1 MSRISNQLNDSEKA
15 LPFNAVV
22 KSQFNYCPLIWM
34 FCSGPSNNM
43 INRAH
48 ERAVGVILGVNLSDF
63 EFLLQNNR
71 DIRSC
76 HKNIESLMIDIFNFF
91 KTEAVII

>member
-1 MSRISNQLNDSEKA
+1 
-15 LPFNAVV
+15 
-22 KSQFNYCPLIWM
+22 
-34 FCSGPSNNM
+34 M

-71 DIRSC
+71 DIRSFR
-76 HKNIESLMIDIFNFF
+76 HERVKIKN
-91 KTEAVII
+91 